1 MEVDSEDE
9 RDPDWLKEKT
19 VKVSSSQMNKH
30 RNAPEEEEEAGYK
43 NSRKLHW
50 IGIRYQHS
58 LNCKKLDWCV
68 PADTSSQSGIG
79 NLIVMKE
86 KIQDNLCYILKHLLS
101 PASKRGTFGQ

>member
-58 LNCKKLDWCV
+58 LSW
-68 PADTSSQSGIG
+68 IG
-79 NLIVMKE
+79 VSL
-86 KIQDNLCYILKHLLS
+86 QILALS
-101 PASKRGTFGQ
+101 LGLEI